1 MDLVMISIR
10 EDGGPFFVYSRLIHI
25 LVLLGALVLFIQALL
40 EDRWLLDV
48 DRVLS
53 EGQGLVVTGAA

>member
-10 EDGGPFFVYSRLIHI
+10 EDGGPLVVYSRLKHI
-25 LVLLGALVLFIQALL
+25 LVLLGAVVLFIQALL

-53 EGQGLVVTGAA
+53 DGQGLVVTGAA